1 MLKSLMDFLRRQ
13 FPIILFFVL
22 IGIGLGV
29 TYVLTTPPMFTAHTS
44 MIIDTQKAQIFRR
57 QEQPSGNNVI
67 ASAMVDSEVE
77 MLKSENVSLAVIKR
91 FHLADDPEFVG
102 RNGGLFQRCWTGSAF
117 RFTWARRAQI
127 RIRAYSACCSRVRE
141 SV

>member
-29 TYVLTTPPMFTAHTS
+29 TYVLTAPPMFTAQTS
-44 MIIDTQKAQIFRR
+44 MVIDTQKAQIFRR
-57 QEQPSGNNVI
+57 QEQPSGNTVI
-67 ASAMVDSEVE
+67 VSAMVDSEVE

-91 FHLADDPEFVG
+91 FHLADDPEFIG
-102 RNGGLFQRCWTGSAF
+102 RDGRSFAKDVLCVSIYFVATRPPPNTSVLGVLQP
-117 RFTWARRAQI
+117 
-127 RIRAYSACCSRVRE
+127 CSPIV
-141 SV
+141 